1 MEENK
6 NTSMISAPIVPS
18 MTDDVLPVDGGMS
31 QLEVSQSMDGIPPVP
46 AAPLMESDV
55 ADAVTPFVA
64 DDVLELTEDNVSQE
78 TWHDEQDD
86 VVVES
91 VPQAPIMPLME
102 EIEPEMSL
110 VEEDA
115 LAPVVPSLESDIPE
129 PVVPAFSAEMISDVS
144 DVSLSEEVLQEPELI
159 QTDMDSQ
166 TTVEQEIQAPVPPIP
181 VVSHEDAPSETA
193 SLANDGNEQDISS
206 EPSESSEDDMAKMS
220 VDDMVSQMEKEAA
233 NFTTVLKIQEETSDE
248 NTDSAEE
255 GENATIGEENTQG
268 GTRAAPPVDV
278 TGAALMAELD
288 KDNKPVQESN
298 SGTQSEEAKTPEK
311 VNYTSTSFL
320 KELFA
325 NGNECITA
333 PGGSYTISD
342 ATRSMLALFSNG
354 RYFVAETH
362 KYDGPP
368 LLFVTD
374 TKRRR
379 LQIGQPE
386 YVPLNVINSIYEYA
400 AKVNTKTVAETDA
413 ESQEQAKMQ
422 RHFVTIITKAAATH
436 VSDIHI
442 VVADH
447 TTVLFR
453 TNGLMQVEFEYN
465 KEWGESFV
473 RAAFASADISDANYA
488 QNEYQAAQK
497 VGKTA
502 LRGSGGRLLLPRN
515 VQGIRMQFNPIAF
528 GTRYVVM
535 RLLYDEDDAETA
547 GDLSV
552 LGFEPHEVE
561 MFYRL
566 RAIPTGIVV
575 VAGPT
580 GSGKST
586 TLQRNMISMLQE
598 RNYEL
603 NLITVEDPPEY
614 PIPGARQMPVTNAA
628 TEELKDREFTKALAA
643 SLRSD
648 PDALMIGEVRTLAA
662 ADLAFRGALSGHNVW
677 TTLHANSAPAILMRL
692 KDMGVED
699 FKLQDPSIMKGLL
712 SQRLF
717 RKICPYCRVRA
728 RDRLDNPAV
737 KRLHQAFGDIGVE
750 MSYLRGPG
758 CKECEFRGV
767 KGRTV
772 VGEFVLPDA
781 TFLDLMLRGE
791 TNKALDYWVTELN
804 GRTLKEAAQ
813 ARMLRG
819 IIDIE
824 EVERW
829 TGLFNDA

>member
-1 MEENK
+1 MNDETNLSGVQ
-6 NTSMISAPIVPS
+6 NAP
-18 MTDDVLPVDGGMS
+18 VLPERQNEGQDHVE
-31 QLEVSQSMDGIPPVP
+31 QTRIPSFFNQPVN
-46 AAPLMESDV
+46 APVVPTVM
-55 ADAVTPFVA
+55 A
-64 DDVLELTEDNVSQE
+64 QE
-78 TWHDEQDD
+78 TE
-86 VVVES
+86 
-91 VPQAPIMPLME
+91 IE
-102 EIEPEMSL
+102 EIEPVDVYSAPDLAQMNEQGTPSAL
-110 VEEDA
+110 NDGGFSSSGLSSENIEE
-115 LAPVVPSLESDIPE
+115 
-129 PVVPAFSAEMISDVS
+129 
-144 DVSLSEEVLQEPELI
+144 
-159 QTDMDSQ
+159 
-166 TTVEQEIQAPVPPIP
+166 
-181 VVSHEDAPSETA
+181 SETVHIVDE
-193 SLANDGNEQDISS
+193 NISS
-206 EPSESSEDDMAKMS
+206 ERLPENIAVNAPELSSDTASKAPTTDNEIIQVA
-220 VDDMVSQMEKEAA
+220 VAETETNTNTNTNTNVSASMPPQDINGQALITELAQETAEIETQDQTSNA
-233 NFTTVLKIQEETSDE
+233 VAGQNTPQPVGGNGQDSLASTTTPAS
-248 NTDSAEE
+248 
-255 GENATIGEENTQG
+255 
-268 GTRAAPPVDV
+268 
-278 TGAALMAELD
+278 
-288 KDNKPVQESN
+288 
-298 SGTQSEEAKTPEK
+298 PEK
-311 VNYTSTSFL
+311 INYTSAAFL
-320 KELFA
+320 KELFS

-333 PGGSYTISD
+333 PGGSYVISD
-342 ATRSMLALFSNG
+342 TTRSMLALFSNG

-379 LQIGQPE
+379 LQIGEPE
-386 YVPLNVINSIYEYA
+386 HVPLSVITNIYEYA
-400 AKVNTKTVAETDA
+400 AKMKNKAAPEA
-413 ESQEQAKMQ
+413 ASESQEQARMQ
-422 RHFVTIITKAAATH
+422 RNFVTIVSKAAASR

-497 VGKTA
+497 MGKTA
-502 LRGSGGRLLLPRN
+502 LRGSGGKLVLPRN
-515 VQGIRMQFNPIAF
+515 VQGIRLQFNPIAF

-535 RLLYDEDDAETA
+535 RLLYDEDDSDTA
-547 GDLSV
+547 GDLSM
-552 LGFEPHEVE
+552 LGFEPEEVE
-561 MFYRL
+561 TFYRL

-586 TLQRNMISMLQE
+586 TLQRNMISMLKE

-737 KRLHQAFGDIGVE
+737 QRLHQAFGDIGVE
-750 MSYLRGPG
+750 LSYLRGPG
-758 CKECEFRGV
+758 CKHCEFRGV

-772 VGEFVLPDA
+772 VGEFVLPDG

-791 TNKALDYWVTELN
+791 SKKALDYWVTELN

-813 ARMLRG
+813 ARMLKG

-829 TGLFNDA
+829 TGLFNDN

>member
-1 MEENK
+1 MTEEK
-6 NTSMISAPIVPS
+6 NLSDIVEAPVLPSRLNEGDAHTEPTQIPSFLTQPIDAPIVPIIPDQPDEEILQVQ
-18 MTDDVLPVDGGMS
+18 TNITEDVSASSEQYPIVTEENNSITVFGNQNMENADNSENVSTGENIEIIQS
-31 QLEVSQSMDGIPPVP
+31 PDTPEQLSTSHTSSV
-46 AAPLMESDV
+46 
-55 ADAVTPFVA
+55 
-64 DDVLELTEDNVSQE
+64 ELTTDASENVVSVDTSNEELE
-78 TWHDEQDD
+78 TSVNTSSSVSE
-86 VVVES
+86 VVES
-91 VPQAPIMPLME
+91 VSPEASPIE
-102 EIEPEMSL
+102 
-110 VEEDA
+110 
-115 LAPVVPSLESDIPE
+115 
-129 PVVPAFSAEMISDVS
+129 
-144 DVSLSEEVLQEPELI
+144 QN
-159 QTDMDSQ
+159 
-166 TTVEQEIQAPVPPIP
+166 TTT
-181 VVSHEDAPSETA
+181 HT
-193 SLANDGNEQDISS
+193 
-206 EPSESSEDDMAKMS
+206 
-220 VDDMVSQMEKEAA
+220 
-233 NFTTVLKIQEETSDE
+233 
-248 NTDSAEE
+248 
-255 GENATIGEENTQG
+255 
-268 GTRAAPPVDV
+268 AAPPRDINGQELAEQV
-278 TGAALMAELD
+278 TTE
-288 KDNKPVQESN
+288 N
-298 SGTQSEEAKTPEK
+298 TSEETTTDSTESTQKASPPKTPAK
-311 VNYTSTSFL
+311 INYNSSAFL

-333 PGGSYTISD
+333 PGGSYIISD

-386 YVPLNVINSIYEYA
+386 YVPLTVITNIYEHA
-400 AKVNTKTVAETDA
+400 AKMKNKTTLEVAS
-413 ESQEQAKMQ
+413 ESQEQARMQ
-422 RHFVTIITKAAATH
+422 RNFVTIVSKAAASR

-502 LRGSGGRLLLPRN
+502 LRGSGGKLVLPRN
-515 VQGIRMQFNPIAF
+515 VQGIRLQFNPIAF

-535 RLLYDEDDAETA
+535 RLLYDEDDADTA
-547 GDLSV
+547 GDLGM
-552 LGFEPHEVE
+552 LGFEPHEVDT
-561 MFYRL
+561 FYRL

-717 RKICPYCRVRA
+717 RKICPYCRIRA

-737 KRLHQAFGDIGVE
+737 QRLHQAFGDIGVE
-750 MSYLRGPG
+750 LSYLRGPG
-758 CKECEFRGV
+758 CKQCDFRGV

-772 VGEFVLPDA
+772 VGEFVLPDG

-791 TNKALDYWVTELN
+791 SKKALDYWVTELN

-813 ARMLRG
+813 SRMLKG

-829 TGLFNDA
+829 TGLFNDN

>member
-1 MEENK
+1 MSEENDLNAVVLPPVLPPLDEEPVNQTNNTMPDTVSK
-6 NTSMISAPIVPS
+6 KETDVLSTSMA
-18 MTDDVLPVDGGMS
+18 
-31 QLEVSQSMDGIPPVP
+31 
-46 AAPLMESDV
+46 ESV
-55 ADAVTPFVA
+55 IQPTVTPFESETA
-64 DDVLELTEDNVSQE
+64 ISDTISSPVLTND
-78 TWHDEQDD
+78 
-86 VVVES
+86 
-91 VPQAPIMPLME
+91 MPLSGPDTPINTPSVLASDTVKTTME
-102 EIEPEMSL
+102 STNETETIQPLYTPQPNQLPEN
-110 VEEDA
+110 
-115 LAPVVPSLESDIPE
+115 
-129 PVVPAFSAEMISDVS
+129 SAE
-144 DVSLSEEVLQEPELI
+144 Q
-159 QTDMDSQ
+159 
-166 TTVEQEIQAPVPPIP
+166 
-181 VVSHEDAPSETA
+181 SETA
-193 SLANDGNEQDISS
+193 SESVVQMNSTASSLTNAPMQDTLISNQSVSTSEQSTNDIS
-206 EPSESSEDDMAKMS
+206 DTNATF
-220 VDDMVSQMEKEAA
+220 DMVSTDDSML
-233 NFTTVLKIQEETSDE
+233 TGSD
-248 NTDSAEE
+248 TPVSDIS
-255 GENATIGEENTQG
+255 ENAENQTTSQP
-268 GTRAAPPVDV
+268 TKAAPPQDPSMMSLAEEI
-278 TGAALMAELD
+278 GKNHEADAKEDAEKQAAAA
-288 KDNKPVQESN
+288 N
-298 SGTQSEEAKTPEK
+298 GTETSPANEK
-311 VNYTSTSFL
+311 INYSSQNFL

-333 PGGSYTISD
+333 PGGSYSISD
-342 ATRSMLALFSNG
+342 STRSMLALFSNG

-386 YVPLNVINSIYEYA
+386 YVPLPVINSIYEYA
-400 AKVNTKTVAETDA
+400 AQSKSKNVTEIDTGN
-413 ESQEQAKMQ
+413 QEQARMQ
-422 RHFVTIITKAAATH
+422 RDFVTIVSKAASLH

-442 VVADH
+442 IVADH
-447 TTVLFR
+447 TTVMFR
-453 TNGLMQVEFEYN
+453 INGLMQVELEYN

-502 LRGSGGRLLLPRN
+502 LRGSGGKLLLPRN
-515 VQGIRMQFNPIAF
+515 VQGIRLQFNPIAF

-535 RLLYDEDDAETA
+535 RLLYDEENAESA

-552 LGFEPHEVE
+552 LGFEPQETE

-566 RAIPTGIVV
+566 RAVPTGIVI

-628 TEELKDREFTKALAA
+628 TEDLKDREFTKALSA

-648 PDALMIGEVRTLAA
+648 PDALMIGEIRTLSA

-717 RKICPYCRVRA
+717 RKICPYCRVSA
-728 RDRLDNPAV
+728 KDQWNNPVVQRLY
-737 KRLHQAFGDIGVE
+737 QAFGDIGVE
-750 MSYLRGPG
+750 LSYLRGPG
-758 CKECEFRGV
+758 CKHCEFRGV

-772 VGEFVLPDA
+772 VGEFILPDA

-791 TNKALDYWVTELN
+791 SKKALDYWVTELN

-813 ARMLRG
+813 SRMLKG

>member
-1 MEENK
+1 MSEENDLNAVVLPPVLPPLTEETANLADNNLLVENNNTK
-6 NTSMISAPIVPS
+6 QWNEETANQTDNKMPDTVLNKEPNTLSASMPASVVQPLVTPSVPETDTTDTISSPVLTGNFPSNQQNTPVNTPSMAPSDITMENMYETESIHSSSVASSGQLPEQVIKQSIPQESIVQINDTFSSSANTSVQEAVMPNQSV
-18 MTDDVLPVDGGMS
+18 GMS
-31 QLEVSQSMDGIPPVP
+31 TQSITETQQTNAPVEDTVSTDTNTLINPDMP
-46 AAPLMESDV
+46 EN
-55 ADAVTPFVA
+55 A
-64 DDVLELTEDNVSQE
+64 DDKIATQ
-78 TWHDEQDD
+78 
-86 VVVES
+86 
-91 VPQAPIMPLME
+91 
-102 EIEPEMSL
+102 
-110 VEEDA
+110 
-115 LAPVVPSLESDIPE
+115 
-129 PVVPAFSAEMISDVS
+129 
-144 DVSLSEEVLQEPELI
+144 
-159 QTDMDSQ
+159 QT
-166 TTVEQEIQAPVPPIP
+166 
-181 VVSHEDAPSETA
+181 
-193 SLANDGNEQDISS
+193 
-206 EPSESSEDDMAKMS
+206 K
-220 VDDMVSQMEKEAA
+220 
-233 NFTTVLKIQEETSDE
+233 
-248 NTDSAEE
+248 
-255 GENATIGEENTQG
+255 
-268 GTRAAPPVDV
+268 AAPPQDPSMMSLAEEI
-278 TGAALMAELD
+278 GKNHEADAKEDAEKQAAAANSAETS
-288 KDNKPVQESN
+288 PSN
-298 SGTQSEEAKTPEK
+298 EK
-311 VNYTSTSFL
+311 INYSSQNFL

-333 PGGSYTISD
+333 PGGSYSISD
-342 ATRSMLALFSNG
+342 STRSMLALFSNG

-379 LQIGQPE
+379 LQIGHPE
-386 YVPLNVINSIYEYA
+386 YVPLPVINSIYEYA
-400 AKVNTKTVAETDA
+400 AQSKSKNVTEVDTGN
-413 ESQEQAKMQ
+413 QEQARMQ
-422 RHFVTIITKAAATH
+422 RDFVTIVSKAASLH

-442 VVADH
+442 IVADH
-447 TTVLFR
+447 TTVMFR
-453 TNGLMQVEFEYN
+453 INGLMQVELEYN

-502 LRGSGGRLLLPRN
+502 LRGSGGKLLLPRN
-515 VQGIRMQFNPIAF
+515 VQGIRLQFNPIAF

-535 RLLYDEDDAETA
+535 RLLYDEENAESA

-552 LGFEPHEVE
+552 LGFEPQETE

-566 RAIPTGIVV
+566 RAVPTGIVI

-628 TEELKDREFTKALAA
+628 TEDLKDREFTKALSA

-648 PDALMIGEVRTLAA
+648 PDALMIGEIRTLSA

-717 RKICPYCRVRA
+717 RKICPYCRVSA
-728 RDRLDNPAV
+728 KDQWDNPV
-737 KRLHQAFGDIGVE
+737 VQRLYQAFGDIGVE
-750 MSYLRGPG
+750 LSYLRGPG
-758 CKECEFRGV
+758 CKHCEFRGV

-772 VGEFVLPDA
+772 VGEFILPDA

-791 TNKALDYWVTELN
+791 SKKALDYWVTELN

-813 ARMLRG
+813 SRMLKG

>member
-1 MEENK
+1 MSEENDLNAVVLPPVLPPLDEEPVNQTNNTMPDTVSK
-6 NTSMISAPIVPS
+6 KETDVLSTSMAEPVIQPTVMPFESETDISNTISSPVLTNDMPLTGPDTPINTPS
-18 MTDDVLPVDGGMS
+18 VLASDT
-31 QLEVSQSMDGIPPVP
+31 IKTT
-46 AAPLMESDV
+46 MESTDETETIQPLY
-55 ADAVTPFVA
+55 TPQPNQ
-64 DDVLELTEDNVSQE
+64 L
-78 TWHDEQDD
+78 
-86 VVVES
+86 
-91 VPQAPIMPLME
+91 
-102 EIEPEMSL
+102 PEN
-110 VEEDA
+110 
-115 LAPVVPSLESDIPE
+115 
-129 PVVPAFSAEMISDVS
+129 SAE
-144 DVSLSEEVLQEPELI
+144 Q
-159 QTDMDSQ
+159 
-166 TTVEQEIQAPVPPIP
+166 
-181 VVSHEDAPSETA
+181 SETA
-193 SLANDGNEQDISS
+193 SESVVQMNSTASSLTNAPMQDTLISNQSVSTSEQSTNDIS
-206 EPSESSEDDMAKMS
+206 DANATF
-220 VDDMVSQMEKEAA
+220 DMVSTDDSML
-233 NFTTVLKIQEETSDE
+233 TGSD
-248 NTDSAEE
+248 TPVSDIS
-255 GENATIGEENTQG
+255 ENAENQTTSQP
-268 GTRAAPPVDV
+268 TKAAPPQDPSMMSLAEEI
-278 TGAALMAELD
+278 GKNHEADAKEDAEKQAAAA
-288 KDNKPVQESN
+288 N
-298 SGTQSEEAKTPEK
+298 GTETSPANEK
-311 VNYTSTSFL
+311 INYSSQNFL

-333 PGGSYTISD
+333 PGGSYSISD
-342 ATRSMLALFSNG
+342 STRSMLALFSNG

-386 YVPLNVINSIYEYA
+386 YVPLPVINSIYEYA
-400 AKVNTKTVAETDA
+400 AQSKSKNVTEIDTGN
-413 ESQEQAKMQ
+413 QEQARMQ
-422 RHFVTIITKAAATH
+422 RDFVTIVSKAASLH

-442 VVADH
+442 IVADH
-447 TTVLFR
+447 TTVMFR
-453 TNGLMQVEFEYN
+453 INGLMQVELEYN

-502 LRGSGGRLLLPRN
+502 LRGSGGKLLLPRN
-515 VQGIRMQFNPIAF
+515 VQGIRLQFNPIAF

-535 RLLYDEDDAETA
+535 RLLYDEENAESA

-552 LGFEPHEVE
+552 LGFEPQETE

-566 RAIPTGIVV
+566 RAVPTGIVI

-628 TEELKDREFTKALAA
+628 TEDLKDREFTKALSA

-648 PDALMIGEVRTLAA
+648 PDALMIGEIRTLSA

-717 RKICPYCRVRA
+717 RKICPYCRVSA
-728 RDRLDNPAV
+728 KDQWNNPVVQRLY
-737 KRLHQAFGDIGVE
+737 QAFGDIGVE
-750 MSYLRGPG
+750 LSYLRGPG
-758 CKECEFRGV
+758 CKHCEFRGV

-772 VGEFVLPDA
+772 VGEFILPDA

-791 TNKALDYWVTELN
+791 SKKALDYWVTELN

-813 ARMLRG
+813 SRMLKG

>member
-1 MEENK
+1 MGEEK
-6 NTSMISAPIVPS
+6 KLFGSVDAP
-18 MTDDVLPVDGGMS
+18 VLPDRS
-31 QLEVSQSMDGIPPVP
+31 NEEQARSEQTRIPSFFTQPVN
-46 AAPLMESDV
+46 APVVPTVM
-55 ADAVTPFVA
+55 A
-64 DDVLELTEDNVSQE
+64 QE
-78 TWHDEQDD
+78 PK
-86 VVVES
+86 V
-91 VPQAPIMPLME
+91 E
-102 EIEPEMSL
+102 EIEPVDENSAPDLVQMNEQGTTSIL
-110 VEEDA
+110 NDDVFSSSVLSSENIEESEPVHIVEE
-115 LAPVVPSLESDIPE
+115 
-129 PVVPAFSAEMISDVS
+129 
-144 DVSLSEEVLQEPELI
+144 
-159 QTDMDSQ
+159 
-166 TTVEQEIQAPVPPIP
+166 
-181 VVSHEDAPSETA
+181 
-193 SLANDGNEQDISS
+193 GISS
-206 EPSESSEDDMAKMS
+206 ESLPENVAVAPLELSSNTTSKPSLTDDEIIQVAVAETENDTNADTNTNTNTNTSVGASMS
-220 VDDMVSQMEKEAA
+220 PQDINGQALITELA
-233 NFTTVLKIQEETSDE
+233 QET
-248 NTDSAEE
+248 AE
-255 GENATIGEENTQG
+255 
-268 GTRAAPPVDV
+268 VDV
-278 TGAALMAELD
+278 QDQTSNTVPGQNLVQSAAENIQDSLASTTMPA
-288 KDNKPVQESN
+288 S
-298 SGTQSEEAKTPEK
+298 PEK
-311 VNYTSTSFL
+311 INYTSAAFL
-320 KELFA
+320 KELFS

-333 PGGSYTISD
+333 PGGSYVISD
-342 ATRSMLALFSNG
+342 TTRSMLALFSNG
-354 RYFVAETH
+354 RYFVAETN

-386 YVPLNVINSIYEYA
+386 YVPLSVITNIYEYA
-400 AKVNTKTVAETDA
+400 AKTKNKTVPETA
-413 ESQEQAKMQ
+413 NESQEQARMQ
-422 RHFVTIITKAAATH
+422 RNFVAIVSKAAASR

-502 LRGSGGRLLLPRN
+502 LRGSGGKLVLPRN
-515 VQGIRMQFNPIAF
+515 VQGIRLQFNPIAF

-535 RLLYDEDDAETA
+535 RLLYDEDDSDTA
-547 GDLSV
+547 GDLAM
-552 LGFEPHEVE
+552 LGFEPEEVE
-561 MFYRL
+561 TFYRL

-586 TLQRNMISMLQE
+586 TLQRNMISMLKE

-717 RKICPYCRVRA
+717 RKICPYCRIRA

-737 KRLHQAFGDIGVE
+737 GRLHQAFGDIGVE
-750 MSYLRGPG
+750 LSYLRGPG
-758 CKECEFRGV
+758 CKHCEFRGV

-772 VGEFVLPDA
+772 VGEFVLPDG

-791 TNKALDYWVTELN
+791 SKKALDYWVTELN

-813 ARMLRG
+813 ARMLKG

-829 TGLFNDA
+829 TGLFNDN

>member
-1 MEENK
+1 SLAEEIDK
-6 NTSMISAPIVPS
+6 NH
-18 MTDDVLPVDGGMS
+18 
-31 QLEVSQSMDGIPPVP
+31 E
-46 AAPLMESDV
+46 
-55 ADAVTPFVA
+55 ADAK
-64 DDVLELTEDNVSQE
+64 
-78 TWHDEQDD
+78 
-86 VVVES
+86 
-91 VPQAPIMPLME
+91 
-102 EIEPEMSL
+102 
-110 VEEDA
+110 EDA
-115 LAPVVPSLESDIPE
+115 EK
-129 PVVPAFSAEMISDVS
+129 
-144 DVSLSEEVLQEPELI
+144 
-159 QTDMDSQ
+159 
-166 TTVEQEIQAPVPPIP
+166 QA
-181 VVSHEDAPSETA
+181 A
-193 SLANDGNEQDISS
+193 
-206 EPSESSEDDMAKMS
+206 
-220 VDDMVSQMEKEAA
+220 AA
-233 NFTTVLKIQEETSDE
+233 NGTETSPA
-248 NTDSAEE
+248 N
-255 GENATIGEENTQG
+255 
-268 GTRAAPPVDV
+268 
-278 TGAALMAELD
+278 
-288 KDNKPVQESN
+288 
-298 SGTQSEEAKTPEK
+298 EK
-311 VNYTSTSFL
+311 INYSSQNFL
-320 KELFA
+320 KELFS

-333 PGGSYTISD
+333 PGGSYSISD
-342 ATRSMLALFSNG
+342 STRSMLALFSNG

-386 YVPLNVINSIYEYA
+386 YVPLPVINSIYEYA
-400 AKVNTKTVAETDA
+400 AQSKSKNVTEVDTGN
-413 ESQEQAKMQ
+413 QEQARMQ
-422 RHFVTIITKAAATH
+422 RDFVTIVSKAASLH

-442 VVADH
+442 IVADH
-447 TTVLFR
+447 TTVMFR
-453 TNGLMQVEFEYN
+453 INGLMQVELEYN

-502 LRGSGGRLLLPRN
+502 LRGSGGKLLLPRN
-515 VQGIRMQFNPIAF
+515 VQGIRLQFNPIAF

-535 RLLYDEDDAETA
+535 RLLYDEENAESA

-552 LGFEPHEVE
+552 LGFEPQETE

-566 RAIPTGIVV
+566 RAVPTGIVI

-628 TEELKDREFTKALAA
+628 TEDLKDREFTKALSA

-648 PDALMIGEVRTLAA
+648 PDALMIGEIRTLSA

-717 RKICPYCRVRA
+717 RKICPYCRVSAKDQR
-728 RDRLDNPAV
+728 DNPV
-737 KRLHQAFGDIGVE
+737 VQRLHQAFGDIGVE
-750 MSYLRGPG
+750 LSYLRGPG
-758 CKECEFRGV
+758 CKHCEFRGV

-772 VGEFVLPDA
+772 VGEFILPDA

-791 TNKALDYWVTELN
+791 SKKALDYWVTELN

-813 ARMLRG
+813 SRMLKG

-829 TGLFNDA
+829 TGLFNDS